1 MVRFHPG
8 VQTKIMANKEKKKKK
23 LEARI
28 TELENEMIINLKQK
42 TSSTAEIS
50 LSKYQN
56 EIKRLREELAKLS

>member
-8 VQTKIMANKEKKKKK
+8 AQTKIMANKEKKKKK

-56 EIKRLREELAKLS
+56 EIARLKTELNKL

>member
-1 MVRFHPG
+1 
-8 VQTKIMANKEKKKKK
+8 MANKEKKKKK

-56 EIKRLREELAKLS
+56 EIARLKTELNKF